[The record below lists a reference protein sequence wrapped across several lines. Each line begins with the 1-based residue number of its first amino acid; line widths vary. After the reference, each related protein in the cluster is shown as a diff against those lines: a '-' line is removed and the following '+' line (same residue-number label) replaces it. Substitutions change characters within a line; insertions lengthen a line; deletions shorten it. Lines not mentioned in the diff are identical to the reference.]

1 MRLYRE
7 LVQLKPDESFKAW
20 SHGYPYETVK
30 WHFHP
35 EYEVH
40 LITSTTGRTFVGDY
54 VGAFAPGNLAFLGP
68 NLPHNWISDLSPG
81 ETVPQ
86 RCLIVHFPEAFI
98 RRSIE
103 SFPELRALSTVLEDS
118 LGGLEY
124 DGAGGEAA
132 LGLMTALQTAHGAA
146 RLELFFGLMRVLTA
160 SGRCRLSSPHYQPCA
175 RDYVHKALEHV
186 LLHIERDLTGTV
198 RERDMA
204 ALAGYTQSSFS
215 RAFRRQTGQSFV
227 HYVNEKRIARSCD
240 LLLHTDCSII
250 EICFQ
255 VGFKNVSNFNRQFML
270 HRKITPSAWRRA
282 HRMAEAQGAKS
293 QRADIQAQPPGN
305 APRHAHAV

>member
-35 EYEVH
+35 EYEIH
-40 LITSTTGRTFVGDY
+40 LITATTGRTFVGDY
-54 VGAFAPGNLAFLGP
+54 VGAFSPGNLAFLGP
-68 NLPHNWISDLSPG
+68 NLPHNWISDVPVG

-86 RCLIVHFPEAFI
+86 RSLVVQFPEAFI
-98 RRSIE
+98 RRAIE
-103 SFPELRALSTVLEDS
+103 SFPELRSLNPVLEES
-118 LGGLEY
+118 LGGLEFPGPV
-124 DGAGGEAA
+124 GAEA
-132 LGLMTALQTAHGAA
+132 LGLMTALPAAQGAA
-146 RLELFFGLMRVLTA
+146 RLELFFGLMRVIAA
-160 SGRCRLSSPHYQPCA
+160 SGDRRRLSSPHYRPCA

-186 LLHIERDLTGTV
+186 LLHIERDLAGNI
-198 RERDMA
+198 RESDMA

-227 HYVNEKRIARSCD
+227 HYVNDKRIARSCD

-255 VGFKNVSNFNRQFML
+255 VGFKNVSNFNRQFLL

-282 HRMAEAQGAKS
+282 HRLAEAQTT
-293 QRADIQAQPPGN
+293 QAQPTR
-305 APRHAHAV
+305 AQTTRARTQAVAA

>member
-7 LVQLKPDESFKAW
+7 LVQLRPDESFRAW

-35 EYEVH
+35 EYEIH
-40 LITSTTGRTFVGDY
+40 LITSTSGRAFVGDY
-54 VGAFAPGNLAFLGP
+54 VGEFRPGNLAFLGP
-68 NLPHNWISDLSPG
+68 NLPHNWISDVAPG
-81 ETVPQ
+81 EVVRQ
-86 RCLIVHFPEAFI
+86 RCLVVQFPEAFI

-103 SFPELRALSTVLEDS
+103 AFPELRALNPVLDES

-124 DGAGGEAA
+124 PARAGAEA
-132 LGLMTALQTAHGAA
+132 LGIMTTLQTAQGAA
-146 RLELFFGLMRVLTA
+146 RLELFFGLMRIVATC
-160 SGRCRLSSPHYQPCA
+160 GERRRLSSPHYHPCA

-186 LLHIERDLTGTV
+186 LLHIERDLAGPL
-198 RERDMA
+198 RESDMA
-204 ALAGYTQSSFS
+204 ALSGYTQSSFS

-240 LLLHTDCSII
+240 LLLHTDGSII

-255 VGFKNVSNFNRQFML
+255 AGFKNVSNFNRQFLL
-270 HRKITPSAWRRA
+270 HRKLTPSAWRRA
-282 HRMAEAQGAKS
+282 HRQAQAQGLMQS
-293 QRADIQAQPPGN
+293 RAA
-305 APRHAHAV
+305 

>member
-35 EYEVH
+35 EYEIH
-40 LITSTTGRTFVGDY
+40 LITATTGRTFVGDY
-54 VGAFAPGNLAFLGP
+54 VGSFAPGNLAFLGP
-68 NLPHNWISDLSPG
+68 NLPHNWISDLPPG
-81 ETVPQ
+81 ESVAQ
-86 RCLIVHFPEAFI
+86 RCLVLHFPEPFI
-98 RRSIE
+98 RRAIE
-103 SFPELRALSTVLEDS
+103 SFPELRMVGAVLEES

-124 DGAGGEAA
+124 GLRASEEA

-146 RLELFFGLMRVLTA
+146 RLELFFGLMRVMATH
-160 SGRCRLSSPHYQPCA
+160 SERRRLSSPHYQPCA

-186 LLHIERDLTGTV
+186 LLHIERDLTGNI

-227 HYVNEKRIARSCD
+227 HYVNEKRIARSCEM
-240 LLLHTDCSII
+240 LLHTDDSVI

-255 VGFKNVSNFNRQFML
+255 AGFKNVSNFNRQFLL
-270 HRKITPSAWRRA
+270 HRNITPSSWRRA
-282 HRMAEAQGAKS
+282 HRLAEAHVGRS
-293 QRADIQAQPPGN
+293 QAA
-305 APRHAHAV
+305 